1 MPSLSASSTAVFTSV
16 GLEASSIYSI
26 FTGLIGTSVD
36 FAMWLIQV
44 SWPFLLGIAFIY
56 LMWRLASKFLLFK

>member
-1 MPSLSASSTAVFTSV
+1 MPTLSASSSAIFTSV
-16 GLEASSIYSI
+16 GLDASSIYSI

-56 LMWRLASKFLLFK
+56 LMWKLASKFLLFK